1 MILIPRNNFID
12 IHQDI
17 KVSIEETRIT
27 IDQSFIQQ
35 QYDKILIAFDGKVFN
50 PFESE
55 MLIPKKFLGLNGL
68 KIKLR
73 YVNTKGFTEYVSDTI
88 PLTKF
93 AGKSE
98 QALHPRSI
106 SSLEQRVTTLEA
118 EFERLLRN
126 TKDLRDVVK
135 EIYEEGDII

>member
-12 IHQDI
+12 VHQDV
-17 KVSIEETRIT
+17 KVPLEDTQLRIEEKFIT
-27 IDQSFIQQ
+27 HR
-35 QYDKILIAFDGKVFN
+35 YDKILIAFDGKTFID
-50 PFESE
+50 FKAD
-55 MLIPKKFLGLNGL
+55 MLIPKKYLGLSGL
-68 KIKLR
+68 KLKLR
-73 YVNTKGFTEYVSDTI
+73 YVDVKGFKEYVSDTI

-98 QALHPRSI
+98 EALHPKSI
-106 SSLEQRVTTLEA
+106 RSLEQRVTTLEA
-118 EFERLLRN
+118 EFERLLKS